1 MKFKRILHTAYANIY
16 KTTSALNLKP
26 INDSHWW
33 CDEYSGFNVTRQ
45 KLRWRNLVIVDATQF
60 HFSMRLSGYQKAQE
74 RSTLAGTPSYI
85 LIHPLPYSIL
95 QLWSNKIIRYI
106 DIAAVACITTKKYD
120 PSRMP
125 DDTFLTR
132 IVFFK
137 CKNWRITT

>member
-1 MKFKRILHTAYANIY
+1 M
-16 KTTSALNLKP
+16 
-26 INDSHWW
+26 
-33 CDEYSGFNVTRQ
+33 
-45 KLRWRNLVIVDATQF
+45 RWRNLVIVDATQF

-85 LIHPLPYSIL
+85 LIHPLSYSIL

-137 CKNWRITT
+137 CKNWRITTQYVYSIITSVLTLSFVKKAGLSQIATLARNLLFWYVP

>member
-1 MKFKRILHTAYANIY
+1 M
-16 KTTSALNLKP
+16 
-26 INDSHWW
+26 
-33 CDEYSGFNVTRQ
+33 
-45 KLRWRNLVIVDATQF
+45 RWRNLVIVDATQF

-137 CKNWRITT
+137 CKNWRITTQYVYSIITSVLTLSFVKKAGLSQIATLARNLLFWYVP

>member
-1 MKFKRILHTAYANIY
+1 M
-16 KTTSALNLKP
+16 
-26 INDSHWW
+26 
-33 CDEYSGFNVTRQ
+33 
-45 KLRWRNLVIVDATQF
+45 RWRNLVIVVATQF

-137 CKNWRITT
+137 CKNWRITTQYVYSIITSVLTLSFVKKAGLSQIATLARNLLFWYVP

>member
-1 MKFKRILHTAYANIY
+1 M
-16 KTTSALNLKP
+16 
-26 INDSHWW
+26 
-33 CDEYSGFNVTRQ
+33 
-45 KLRWRNLVIVDATQF
+45 RWRNLVIVDATQF
-60 HFSMRLSGYQKAQE
+60 HFSMRLSGYQKAQQ

-137 CKNWRITT
+137 CKNWRITTQYVYSIITSVLTLSFVKKAGLSQIATLARNLLFWYVP